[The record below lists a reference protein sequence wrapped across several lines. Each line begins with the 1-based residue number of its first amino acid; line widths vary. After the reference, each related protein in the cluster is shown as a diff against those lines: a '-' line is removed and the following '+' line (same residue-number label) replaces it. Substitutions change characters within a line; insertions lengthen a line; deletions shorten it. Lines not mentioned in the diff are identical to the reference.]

1 MTVIF
6 SLIRDVQSGFIRRDW
21 LEDPPQQGFF
31 WFRPRSNW
39 EKSQKSHGWN
49 KKSHGLEHGFYFS
62 IYIYIIIHIYIY
74 IWGCHNPNWRTHIFQ
89 RGRSITNRQLFRK
102 VAKLQRH
109 PPLKPMKM
117 PGLSAVA
124 PWSSEMRIWVG
135 GKKIDGNQRF
145 WCKLSTTGSW
155 PSENNR

>member
-21 LEDPPQQGFF
+21 LENPPQQGFF
-31 WFRPRSNW
+31 CFDPEATGRNPKNHMVKTKITWFGTW
-39 EKSQKSHGWN
+39 
-49 KKSHGLEHGFYFS
+49 LLFFY
-62 IYIYIIIHIYIY
+62 IYIYNYTYIYIY
-74 IWGCHNPNWRTHIFQ
+74 GCHNPNWRTHIFQ

-117 PGLSAVA
+117 PGLSALA